1 MARSPAGALAC
12 LVLFAG
18 VVGGATSARGSVDG
32 AWRSPRDARLWDP
45 FPMAD
50 DWRVELDVEDHDVV
64 HRALDRL
71 RERGVARAARHD
83 LGEGVTISVDA
94 DRIFAY
100 AQSLEQARH
109 AESVL
114 TELARE
120 HHLDTNALIAQWRP
134 DEGEWKPVTS

>member
-1 MARSPAGALAC
+1 VALETVASSAIGT
-12 LVLFAG
+12 FAG
-18 VVGGATSARGSVDG
+18 RLSERRPAT
-32 AWRSPRDARLWDP
+32 RDARLWDP
-45 FPMAD
+45 FAMAD
-50 DWRVELDVEDHDVV
+50 DWRVELDVEDHDVL
-64 HRALDRL
+64 HRALDRA

-100 AQSLEQARH
+100 TQSLEQARH

-120 HHLDTNALIAQWRP
+120 HHLDAHASIARWRP
-134 DEGEWKPVTS
+134 DEGEWEPVTS